1 MFIGSNGATLYGGG
15 YGDDVSAN
23 GFWTIG
29 VWHHIALTYDGVTAR
44 LYADGVEV
52 ASAAKTWN
60 LVRSQARIGQ
70 QVNALSE
77 FWAGSIDDVRVYS
90 QTLSPAEVAG
100 LAGVTA
106 AKSKPF

>member
-1 MFIGSNGATLYGGG
+1 
-15 YGDDVSAN
+15 VSAN